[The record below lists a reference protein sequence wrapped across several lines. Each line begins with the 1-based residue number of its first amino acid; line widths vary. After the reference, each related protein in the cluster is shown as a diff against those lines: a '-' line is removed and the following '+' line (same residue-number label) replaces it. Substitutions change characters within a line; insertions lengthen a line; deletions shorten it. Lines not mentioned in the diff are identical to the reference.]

1 MLVGFRMI
9 YRLTTFPLFYVMQIL
24 ASRAIQTIEKVSL
37 RTNTPIAWSI
47 LNVKTENILANA
59 NMKLKLDQETFKARL
74 KKLFRQFMLF
84 PTCTIFYFHFSQL
97 SSVLPTVKRLFNK
110 EILQLN

>member
-59 NMKLKLDQETFKARL
+59 NMKLKLDQELL
-74 KKLFRQFMLF
+74 KRDLRNYFGTIVYNLLF
-84 PTCTIFYFHFSQL
+84 P
-97 SSVLPTVKRLFNK
+97 LFPA
-110 EILQLN
+110 QFGTTHS